1 MSQEILEVL
10 ERDHGKNGEPL
21 TLQPDNREDHSLGE
35 VEQFIDTWR
44 KQIHSKPLLMSKAD
58 NETANRLLP
67 AAHEGI
73 ICTRKINHVRYLNK
87 YFESINRSLLDGGL
101 YIGCVET
108 NYQLRER
115 LKNKYP
121 RFILYP
127 FNAVHFLVRR
137 VLPKWAVSK
146 RLYFWITRGKN
157 RVISLTEVLGRL
169 VSCGFEIK
177 EYRSSNGQTWFA
189 VTKSQKPAYDMH
201 PTYGPLVRLRRIGKD
216 GKFIHI
222 YKFRTMHPFA
232 EYLQGY
238 IYENNNLQDGGKFD
252 NDMRITGW
260 GKVMRKLWLDEQPM
274 WWNFLKRDLKL
285 VGVRPLSRHYFSL
298 YPEDV
303 QKLRTQFRPGLI
315 PPFYYDLPKTFDEI
329 VASERRYLEAYARKP
344 LRTDIRYL
352 FGSLKNIFIKRAVSN

>member
-127 FNAVHFLVRR
+127 FKFVHFLVKRL
-137 VLPKWAVSK
+137 LPKWVVSK
-146 RLYFWITRGKN
+146 RLYFYITRGKN

-177 EYRSSNGQTWFA
+177 EYQNIDGLTWFS
-189 VTKSQKPAYDMH
+189 VRKSEKPAFDMN
-201 PTYGPLVRLRRIGKD
+201 PTYGPLVKLRRVGKD
-216 GKFIHI
+216 GKIINI
-222 YKFRTMHPFA
+222 YKFRTMHPYA

-298 YPEDV
+298 YPEEI
-303 QKLRTQFRPGLI
+303 QKLRTRFKPGLI

-329 VASERRYLEAYARKP
+329 VESEHRYLEAYARKP

-352 FGSLKNIFIKRAVSN
+352 FGSLKNIFIKRTVSN